1 MTTFYEDIEKFN
13 AMYSLPHP
21 TVPSTEHLPV
31 AERMKDFKR
40 IISEEVTEVDDIVA
54 KAGKDELD
62 DLTDLA
68 DWLGD
73 IIVYAASE
81 MRRFGIP
88 IERTLGIIMQ
98 SNFSKL
104 DENGKPIIVGG
115 KVMKGNLYWKPEPK
129 LRKMLEGLK
138 NVSDPI

>member
-13 AMYSLPHP
+13 SMYSLPHP
-21 TVPSTEHLPV
+21 TVPSTAHLPV

-88 IERTLGIIMQ
+88 IEPTLSIIMQ

-104 DENGKPIIVGG
+104 DENGKPILAGG
-115 KVMKGNLYWKPEPK
+115 KVQKGPNYWKPEPK
-129 LRKMLEGLK
+129 LRKMLEGLR
-138 NVSDPI
+138 NADPV